1 LLSPSNQTIPRS
13 LHDALPIFTA
23 ELSGYSVAV
32 QQVVAIAR
40 AVDLSGK
47 VLILDEPTAS
57 LDAHEVAM
65 LFRIVR
71 RLRDRGLGI
80 VFITHFLEQV
90 YEIADR
96 ITVLRNGRLV
106 GTREAAGLSRRDLI
120 AMMLGRELADAADDA
135 HGRAAAGAGEVRF
148 RFRNYGRSGR
158 IRPFDL

>member
-23 ELSGYSVAV
+23 ELAAYSVAV

-71 RLRDRGLGI
+71 RLRERGLGI
-80 VFITHFLEQV
+80 VFITQ
-90 YEIADR
+90 DWKS
-96 ITVLRNGRLV
+96 TRLNSSHV
-106 GTREAAGLSRRDLI
+106 KISYA
-120 AMMLGRELADAADDA
+120 
-135 HGRAAAGAGEVRF
+135 VF
-148 RFRNYGRSGR
+148 
-158 IRPFDL
+158 